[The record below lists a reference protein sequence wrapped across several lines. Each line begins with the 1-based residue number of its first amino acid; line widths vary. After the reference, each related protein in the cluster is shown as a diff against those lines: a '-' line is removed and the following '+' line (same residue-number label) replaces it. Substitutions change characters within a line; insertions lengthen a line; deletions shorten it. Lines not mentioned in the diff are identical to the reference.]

1 MDSYSSIFEKGS
13 SMSLN
18 NSNIAVIVGS
28 ANKELGHNSV
38 CKLIGVE
45 SVKIWGYHL

>member
-1 MDSYSSIFEKGS
+1 
-13 SMSLN
+13 MSLN

-28 ANKELGHNSV
+28 ANKELGNSI

-45 SVKIWGYHL
+45 PTKSEVITFSERKYLCKSSREH